1 MNMILVDGQITKNF
15 NIYEMRCKDNNEIMV
30 NLEAIEHIKRLQKFR
45 DWYKRPMSIN
55 SGYRTTAYNKKIG
68 GSPKSQHVKGLAS
81 DIALPPD
88 YYKADKKRKQEMLD
102 NMKNKWYELCKADG
116 VKGGVG
122 FYNTFIHLD
131 SRTSQQSFWD
141 YRK

>member
-1 MNMILVDGQITKNF
+1 
-15 NIYEMRCKDNNEIMV
+15 
-30 NLEAIEHIKRLQKFR
+30 
-45 DWYKRPMSIN
+45 
-55 SGYRTTAYNKKIG
+55 
-68 GSPKSQHVKGLAS
+68 
-81 DIALPPD
+81 
-88 YYKADKKRKQEMLD
+88 
-102 NMKNKWYELCKADG
+102 MKNKWYELCKADG